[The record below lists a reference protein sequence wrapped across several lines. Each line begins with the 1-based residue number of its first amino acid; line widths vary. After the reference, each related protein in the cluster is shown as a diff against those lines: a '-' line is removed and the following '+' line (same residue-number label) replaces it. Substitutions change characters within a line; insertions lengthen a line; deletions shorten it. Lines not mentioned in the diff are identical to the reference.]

1 MEHGEWVCP
10 LVKHEKILVA
20 VDGSKYSEMAFTQA
34 INIAKACRSSLFVI
48 SVIPLYPG
56 SLALGAPTVVEKME
70 KETREILERAK
81 DQATKENVP
90 CETIVHEGGQPHE
103 FIVEEAKKKKIDVIV
118 MGTHGRT
125 GLKKLLMGSVT
136 ERVIG
141 YAPCTVLVVPG

>member
-10 LVKHEKILVA
+10 LVKHERMLVA
-20 VDGSKYSEMAFTQA
+20 VDGSKYSEMALTQA
-34 INIAKACRSSLFVI
+34 IHIAKTCRSSLFAI
-48 SVIPLYPG
+48 SVISLYPET
-56 SLALGAPTVVEKME
+56 LARAPVLVETME
-70 KETREILERAK
+70 RETREILERAK
-81 DQATKENVP
+81 NQAAKENVP

-103 FIVEEAKKKKIDVIV
+103 FIVKEAKEKKIDLIV

-141 YAPCTVLVVPG
+141 HAPCAVLVVPG

>member
-10 LVKHEKILVA
+10 LVKHERVLVA

-34 INIAKACRSSLFVI
+34 INIAKTCKSSLFAI
-48 SVIPLYPG
+48 SVISLYPET
-56 SLALGAPTVVEKME
+56 LARAPVLVEAME
-70 KETREILERAK
+70 RETREILERAK
-81 DQATKENVP
+81 NQAAKENVP

-103 FIVEEAKKKKIDVIV
+103 FIVKEAKEKKIDLIV

-125 GLKKLLMGSVT
+125 GLKKLLMGSVA

-141 YAPCTVLVVPG
+141 HAPCSVLVVPG